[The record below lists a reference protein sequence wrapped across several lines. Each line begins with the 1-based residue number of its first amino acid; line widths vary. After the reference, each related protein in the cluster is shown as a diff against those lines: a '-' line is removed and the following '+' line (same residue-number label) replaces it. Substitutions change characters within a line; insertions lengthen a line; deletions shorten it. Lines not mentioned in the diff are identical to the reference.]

1 MTENPNHKS
10 LYAAL
15 AAAQAEMGR
24 ALKDTTNPHFRSK
37 YADLASVQDACMPA
51 LTKHGIAVLQPAH
64 DDETGRYVKTIFVH
78 GETGESVECRVPL
91 IVSKNDMQGY
101 GSASTYARRYGLM
114 GMAGIAPDDDDGNA
128 AAKSPPKEEKP
139 AAPPQHAIDAAKQ
152 SLFNAANLDALKSIW
167 TELPN
172 DIRAVRDVENA
183 KDARKAE
190 LDAAPK
196 EQAAPDLGGDEIPE
210 FGGENATS

>member
-1 MTENPNHKS
+1 MTKHENIYS
-10 LYAAL
+10 AL
-15 AAAQAEMGR
+15 CAAQKEFGQVT
-24 ALKDTTNPHFRSK
+24 KGSTNPAFKSK
-37 YADLASVQDACMPA
+37 YADLADVANVVIPA
-51 LTKHGIAVLQPAH
+51 LSDHGVAVMHYLIG
-64 DDETGRYVKTIFVH
+64 DTLNTMRTEFVH
-78 GETGESVECRVPL
+78 APSGSKVYCDVPL
-91 IVSKNDMQGY
+91 IVDRQNMQGMK
-101 GSASTYARRYGLM
+101 SATTYAKRIGLESLS
-114 GMAGIAPDDDDGNA
+114 GIAPDDDDGNA
-128 AAKSPPKEEKP
+128 AAKASPKEEKP